1 VRTDDPTKTAVHL
14 ANTLL
19 LQTMR
24 GELNMLV
31 GILLVLAP
39 VLMMVSSGFS
49 AVASLAAA
57 AVLLYHRV

>member
-1 VRTDDPTKTAVHL
+1 
-14 ANTLL
+14 
-19 LQTMR
+19 
-24 GELNMLV
+24 MLV
-31 GILLVLAP
+31 CILLVLAP